1 MHIHVCTSTQ
11 MHTHAHTSHSQSPV
25 LPYDKGSPFWL
36 YSCAS
41 EDFPSHN
48 SEKEGENWGHQN
60 LIIIATGSLSM
71 MGTHTLGIQ
80 YSHNDSFR
88 VQSGTDSFLKSL
100 WVRHHWLLIISLW
113 DKDWF
118 ISIMERGDRK
128 TSCDFFLW
136 RSTANTMAKP
146 GSELS
151 VSKHLSYDS
160 FPYTHTSL
168 SRYQLT

>member
-48 SEKEGENWGHQN
+48 SGKEGENWGHQN

-113 DKDWF
+113 HKDWF
-118 ISIMERGDRK
+118 ISIMERGDRHHVI
-128 TSCDFFLW
+128 SFFEDQQQIQWPNQDQNSLFQ
-136 RSTANTMAKP
+136 STC
-146 GSELS
+146 
-151 VSKHLSYDS
+151 
-160 FPYTHTSL
+160 HTIL
-168 SRYQLT
+168 FHTLTLPWVDIS